1 VIIPTTGDRAKNM
14 HYALKNAGMFCMLYS
29 FVKYVLA
36 IAYCYHSSHCQ
47 PLPTFALRAARLV
60 KLSASPTGRGA
71 RIALLHLS
79 ATAKR
84 PNPIHRT

>member
-29 FVKYVLA
+29 FVKYMCLLLPIAITAA
-36 IAYCYHSSHCQ
+36 IANLCR
-47 PLPTFALRAARLV
+47 PLPSARAARLV
-60 KLSASPTGRGA
+60 QAPAEEQGPLCCIFPQ
-71 RIALLHLS
+71 
-79 ATAKR
+79 R